1 MTGCKERK
9 KSAESSR
16 NKKYFHLITACN
28 SKTPPAGSLAPHG
41 LTPAG
46 SLSQHGL
53 TPFAALRDCSSVP
66 ITQALPR
73 SMVSAN
79 SQIDS
84 QI

>member
-41 LTPAG
+41 
-46 SLSQHGL
+46 SQHGL

-79 SQIDS
+79 DS
-84 QI
+84 